1 MYDEHM
7 PFRILQGL
15 GYPNFIEFIQISV
28 NKNLTST
35 YCIFFKCINT
45 DTVYNKGCRS
55 SAGSII

>member
-15 GYPNFIEFIQISV
+15 GYPNFIEFIQISI

-35 YCIFFKCINT
+35 YCIFLNALTQILF
-45 DTVYNKGCRS
+45 
-55 SAGSII
+55 IIRGVGPVLDR